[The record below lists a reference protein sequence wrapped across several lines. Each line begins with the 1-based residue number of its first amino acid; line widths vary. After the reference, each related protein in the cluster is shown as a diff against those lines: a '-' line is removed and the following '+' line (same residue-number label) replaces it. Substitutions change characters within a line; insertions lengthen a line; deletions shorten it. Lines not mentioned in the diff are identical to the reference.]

1 MAQVQRDSSEEEE
14 QQAPIPIPTR
24 MVLWRGNQ
32 VPEQEAKALR
42 HVFDNLQDHFGHQRP
57 DPRIRFSVNLT
68 HPGHGEVWE
77 GDLDFTYDINGE
89 QCNLAY
95 FGMDVCVDLTPK
107 LVHFEGR
114 PMLRDYGHSWVY
126 IYLPQLTYDKVI
138 SYVKTGTGYDVSTEG
153 TVEDPNRNLVAIEAK
168 LHHDAEQP
176 KPSFWVVK
184 EKEDSSGKGKDV
196 SFSRMGSVQEVN
208 ANPRQQRV
216 HRGVGIFS
224 VSMEVE
230 GTPNFMPAPQTGE
243 EANLSF
249 TLVSVRT
256 WGITDCVAPI
266 VHAPDKRF

>member
-1 MAQVQRDSSEEEE
+1 MAQVQQRDSREEEE
-14 QQAPIPIPTR
+14 PAPPIPIPTK

-32 VPEQEAKALR
+32 VTEREAKALR

-57 DPRIRFSVNLT
+57 DPRIRFSIDLT

-89 QCNLAY
+89 HCNLAY

-107 LVHFEGR
+107 LVHFQGQ
-114 PMLRDYGHSWVY
+114 PMLKDYGHTWVY
-126 IYLPQLTYDKVI
+126 IYLPQLTFDKVI
-138 SYVKTGTGYDVSTEG
+138 SYVKAGTGYDVSTEG
-153 TVEDPNRNLVAIEAK
+153 IVEDPNRNLVAIEAK
-168 LHHDAEQP
+168 LYHEPEQP
-176 KPSFWVVK
+176 KPSFWAVR
-184 EKEDSSGKGKDV
+184 EKDDASGKDV

-208 ANPRQQRV
+208 ARPEQQRV

-224 VSMEVE
+224 ISMEVE
-230 GTPNFMPAPQTGE
+230 GTPNFMPAPGTAE
-243 EANLSF
+243 EATLSF